1 MAVFLQDD
9 FTGAAADTQ
18 LQAWTP
24 DIGGAWSAP
33 AFSVTMGFVGAS
45 ISVQANG
52 TGARSGTSS
61 GAGGI
66 SYNNTP
72 APSPDYSA
80 QFEWTRYLSGGTAGV
95 VLRLDPTALNCYYV
109 EIKQSNFQV
118 HKVVGGVRTS
128 FPTVANGSVIPSNT
142 AIASVEV
149 IIFGPKITVYV
160 GGAEYGSWTDE
171 SGAPIEAAGYAGVG
185 SRYGLI
191 RNLSVAT
198 LDGVIVS
205 GDIAGAAVAE
215 AVFVGEKTVAS
226 TLSATGFTPVC
237 YMQSQTYR
245 VGQMGNAGGTTAAA
259 TMNALPL
266 ITAQIYSLSQAPEPD
281 FHSVAF
287 EELATTFASAG
298 STGGGLVGRAVAG
311 AVISA
316 EGVASDVML
325 SRTFGQGEGEFTSG
339 SGGTSISIFTG
350 QRIVGARMVS
360 APSFNTSSFRLFA
373 SAFVA
378 SEMSSAGLS
387 IADMSGIVPIRMDAA
402 GTSQGSFGPF
412 DVTVPAEMTAVG
424 ASIGAFRELEFAT
437 GRVRGLGDVVARFDG
452 IAIRAG
458 VMQASGV
465 ATLSTW
471 FAAVVLTSQMEASG
485 GVSGRMVSLSFSS
498 NIPTP
503 DDRVMFLP
511 AEDRTI
517 SLETE
522 DRTVFL
528 EQEDREVTLA
538 AENRIA
544 FV

>member
-1 MAVFLQDD
+1 
-9 FTGAAADTQ
+9 
-18 LQAWTP
+18 
-24 DIGGAWSAP
+24 
-33 AFSVTMGFVGAS
+33 MGFQNSA
-45 ISVQANG
+45 ISVQLG
-52 TGARSGTSS
+52 DIGARSSTSTS
-61 GAGGI
+61 AGAI
-66 SYNNTP
+66 SYNDAP
-72 APSPDYSA
+72 APSPDYTA
-80 QFEWTRYLSGGTAGV
+80 TFEWARYLSGGTAGV
-95 VLRLDPTALNCYYV
+95 LLRLDPVALNCYYV

-118 HKVVGGVRTS
+118 HKVVGAVRTS
-128 FPTVANGSVIPSNT
+128 YPTVANGAIIPSTN

-149 IIFGPKITVYV
+149 AIYGTKITVYV

-171 SGAPIEAAGYAGVG
+171 TGAPIEEAGFAGMG

-198 LDGVIVS
+198 LDGQVVS
-205 GDIAGAAVAE
+205 ADIAGAGTAD
-215 AVFVGEKTVAS
+215 AVFAGGKTVAS
-226 TLSATGFTPVC
+226 AFSTAGSTPVC

-245 VGQMGNAGGTTAAA
+245 VGQMGNAGGTTTAA

-266 ITAQIYSLSQAPEPD
+266 ITAQIYSLSQSSEPD

-287 EELATTFASAG
+287 EDLAATFVSAG
-298 STGGGLVGRAVAG
+298 SSGGGLVGRSIAG

-325 SRTFGQGEGEFTSG
+325 SRTFGQGEGEFAYG
-339 SGGTSISIFTG
+339 SGGTSIGSFTG

-360 APSFNTSSFRLFA
+360 APSFGTSSFRLFA
-373 SAFVA
+373 SAFVS

-402 GTSQGSFGPF
+402 GTSQASFGPF
-412 DVTVPAEMTAVG
+412 DVTVPADMAAAG
-424 ASIGAFRELEFAT
+424 SSIGTFRELEFAT
-437 GRVRGLGDVVARFDG
+437 GRVRALGDVVARFDG
-452 IAIRAG
+452 IAIRGGAMRSLG
-458 VMQASGV
+458 AS
-465 ATLSTW
+465 TLSTW
-471 FAAVVLTSQMEASG
+471 FAAVVLTSQMEAAG

-511 AEDRTI
+511 AEDRTV

-522 DRTVFL
+522 DRTVLL